1 MMTKRILHIDCN
13 IESQTLVKDLLEPHG
28 YDIVSASS
36 GKDGILRMK
45 EESFD
50 LVILEVVLQEVTGW
64 DILETMRGMF
74 YPAKVVFYSIMP
86 LSETELPQLKEAGI
100 SDYIHKP
107 ASREDFIRRIRDVLE
122 PRKNILH
129 VEDDEDTSILV
140 KRILDWRGYNVISV
154 SRGDECLRRLKG
166 DIDLVLLDVM
176 LPDMSGWTIFQEIR
190 KDPGNSS
197 LKVAFLSIM
206 PVSKSQMEKLQEVGV
221 VDYITKPFDNVDLIR
236 RVDKAVWS
244 DAV

>member
-13 IESQTLVKDLLEPHG
+13 IDSQKLVKDLLEPHG

-86 LSETELPQLKEAGI
+86 LPEDELPRLKEAGI
-100 SDYIHKP
+100 FDYIHKP
-107 ASREDFIRRIRDVLE
+107 ARREDFIRRIRGALE
-122 PRKNILH
+122 SRKNILH
-129 VEDDEDTSILV
+129 VEDDEDTSLLV
-140 KRILDWRGYNVISV
+140 KRVLDWRGYNVISV
-154 SRGDECLRRLKG
+154 SRGEECIQKLNG
-166 DIDLVLLDVM
+166 DIDLLLLDVM
-176 LPDMSGWTIFQEIR
+176 LPDMSGWAILQKVR
-190 KDPGNSS
+190 KDPANRS

-206 PVSKSQMEKLQEVGV
+206 PVSESQMEKLQEAGV
-221 VDYITKPFDNVDLIR
+221 VDYITKPFDKFELIR
-236 RVDKAVWS
+236 RIDKAVWS
-244 DAV
+244 DAY